1 MIKNATPKQL
11 AFYTALSIAVMVL
24 LLLVVLQTLSLLS
37 SGWLGL
43 FFILVVSFI
52 ISYLTIL
59 YVLQRFIYR
68 KVKLIYK
75 SIHAFKRTAKDKV
88 EMIDINE
95 DIIGQVE
102 KEVNQWGVDSQKEI
116 ESLKSMEAYRRN
128 YLGNISHE
136 LKTPIFNIQGYLHTL
151 LEGGLEDENI
161 NYNYLNRAATNV
173 ERLHTIIQD
182 LESISRL
189 ESGKVVLDMQNFDI
203 RKLAAEIFED
213 MEFTAKER
221 DVQLVFKE
229 GADSPFIVNADR
241 ENIRQVLANL
251 IVNSIKYGKIGG
263 YTKVGFYDM
272 DKYILIEV
280 ADNGIG
286 IKEKHLPRLFERFYR
301 VDKSRSRDQGG
312 SGLGLSIVK
321 HIIEA
326 HKQTINVRSTIDLGS
341 TIGFTLAKGK

>member
-1 MIKNATPKQL
+1 MIKNATPRQL
-11 AFYTALSIAVMVL
+11 AFYTALSISVVL
-24 LLLVVLQTLSLLS
+24 LISLALIQTVGILSTS
-37 SGWLGL
+37 YLG
-43 FFILVVSFI
+43 FFLTLAISFVVSYLI
-52 ISYLTIL
+52 II
-59 YVLQRFIYR
+59 YVLRRFIYR

-75 SIHAFKRTAKDKV
+75 SIHAFKRTSKEKSDK
-88 EMIDINE
+88 IDIDE
-95 DIIGQVE
+95 DIIGEVE
-102 KEVNQWGVDSQKEI
+102 KEVNQWGVDSRKEI
-116 ESLKSMEAYRRN
+116 DSLKSNEEYRRN

-136 LKTPIFNIQGYLHTL
+136 LKTPIFNIQGYIHTL
-151 LEGGLEDENI
+151 LEGGLEDGNI

-189 ESGKVVLDMQNFDI
+189 ESGKLVLDMQNFDI
-203 RKLAAEIFED
+203 RRLTAEIFED
-213 MEFTAKER
+213 MELTAIER
-221 DVQLVFKE
+221 NVKLSFKD
-229 GADSPFIVNADR
+229 GADDSFMVNADR
-241 ENIRQVLANL
+241 ENIRQVLVNL
-251 IVNSIKYGKIGG
+251 IVNSVKYGKIGG

-286 IKEKHLPRLFERFYR
+286 IKEKYLNRLFERFYR

-326 HKQTINVRSTIDLGS
+326 HKQTINVRSTYGVGA
-341 TIGFTLAKGK
+341 TFGFTLAKGK